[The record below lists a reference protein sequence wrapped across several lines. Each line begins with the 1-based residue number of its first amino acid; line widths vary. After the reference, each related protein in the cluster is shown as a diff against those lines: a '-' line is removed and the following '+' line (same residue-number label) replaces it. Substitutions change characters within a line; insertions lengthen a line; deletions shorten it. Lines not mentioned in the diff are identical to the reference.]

1 MDVQPWI
8 PERAAPNHREARV
21 DLATAFRWTAR
32 RNMHEMVA
40 IQHSRSVIREG
51 TRFLINPNR
60 MQSARIRAS
69 DLLELDTSDTDA
81 SSRSGVPGPAVCGLH
96 GPLHRR
102 NRHARRVMHLDSI
115 IAIELT
121 TIEDSTH
128 SPVDLNTAT
137 FFHRMIVDEV
147 LCGVALEA
155 EDERCAAMLA
165 DPRVEAILDEE
176 GSSHAN

>member
-8 PERAAPNHREARV
+8 PERAAPNHRETRV
-21 DLATAFRWTAR
+21 DLATAFHWTAR
-32 RNMHEMVA
+32 LNMHEAVA
-40 IQHSRSVIREG
+40 IQPSRSVIRED
-51 TRFLINPNR
+51 TRLLINPNR
-60 MQSARIRAS
+60 MQFARIQAS

-81 SSRSGVPGPAVCGLH
+81 LSRSGVPGPAVCGLR

-102 NRHARRVMHLDSI
+102 SRHARCVMHPYSI
-115 IAIELT
+115 FAIELMI
-121 TIEDSTH
+121 IEDSTH
-128 SPVDLNTAT
+128 SPVDLNTAM

-147 LCGVALEA
+147 LCGMALEA

-165 DPRVEAILDEE
+165 DPRVKAILDEE